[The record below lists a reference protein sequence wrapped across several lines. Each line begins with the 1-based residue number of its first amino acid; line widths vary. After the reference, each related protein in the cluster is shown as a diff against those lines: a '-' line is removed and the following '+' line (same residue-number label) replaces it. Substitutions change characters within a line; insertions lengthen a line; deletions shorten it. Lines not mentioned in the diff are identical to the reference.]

1 MIVVVDRTENT
12 DLKVLNFAPKTLAGK
27 EDKMKTTDDDAS
39 KGPCLIPAADRD
51 VGEELVDE
59 QVLGQLEEVGL
70 VVAPLQDVLLLEGV
84 AEQVK
89 FVCMTQPNQEI
100 IKQVVGSTKV
110 MDFLTPT
117 PPSVRSVRTSYNRDL
132 LNIKSKIRG

>member
-1 MIVVVDRTENT
+1 M
-12 DLKVLNFAPKTLAGK
+12 PKK
-27 EDKMKTTDDDAS
+27 EDKIKTTDDDAS

-84 AEQVK
+84 AESVK
-89 FVCMTQPNQEI
+89 FECISQPNQEI

-110 MDFLTPT
+110 MDFLTQLHLLCGVCGRHT
-117 PPSVRSVRTSYNRDL
+117 IGIYLISNQRSEGEFNVCPSSNLGGT
-132 LNIKSKIRG
+132 